1 MEFNNININML
12 DIILF
17 LGILISLIIGYSRGF
32 VKEALSIINWLLA
45 AWLAFKY
52 YSDLKTITLSFIE
65 TNIIADAISFGILFL
80 FSIIILTILSNLISK
95 NIKNSLLAPLDRIMG
110 MIFGIIRAILLII
123 VLFIAGNQTVWINNT
138 LPKWIYNAFS
148 YPIIISVTNYLKNI
162 LPNDFFSID
171 IKAINIE
178 ELNLNRLIDKNKLFN
193 EPAVDKDIENES
205 SYTPAEREQM
215 NRLNNIET
223 IETNENN

>member
-17 LGILISLIIGYSRGF
+17 LGILISLVIGYSRGF
-32 VKEALSIINWLLA
+32 IKEALSIINWLLA
-45 AWLAFKY
+45 AWIAFKY
-52 YSDLKTITLSFIE
+52 YSYLKTITLSFIE

-162 LPNDFFSID
+162 LPNDFFTID

-193 EPAVDKDIENES
+193 EPTVDKDIENES

>member
-1 MEFNNININML
+1 M
-12 DIILF
+12 
-17 LGILISLIIGYSRGF
+17 
-32 VKEALSIINWLLA
+32 K
-45 AWLAFKY
+45 
-52 YSDLKTITLSFIE
+52 
-65 TNIIADAISFGILFL
+65 
-80 FSIIILTILSNLISK
+80 
-95 NIKNSLLAPLDRIMG
+95 
-110 MIFGIIRAILLII
+110 II
-123 VLFIAGNQTVWINNT
+123 VLFIAGNQTIWINNT
-138 LPKWIYNAFS
+138 LPKWIYSALSF
-148 YPIIISVTNYLKNI
+148 PIIISATNYLKNI
-162 LPNDFFSID
+162 LPNDFFAID

>member
-1 MEFNNININML
+1 MEFNNININIL

-52 YSDLKTITLSFIE
+52 YFNLKTITLNFIE
-65 TNIIADAISFGILFL
+65 TNIIADAISFGILFI

-123 VLFIAGNQTVWINNT
+123 VLFLAGNQTVWVNNT

-148 YPIIISVTNYLKNI
+148 FPIIISTTNYLKNI
-162 LPNDFFSID
+162 LPNDFFAID
-171 IKAINIE
+171 IKAINIQ

-193 EPAVDKDIENES
+193 EPEVNKNIENES
-205 SYTPAEREQM
+205 SYTPAEIEQM
-215 NRLNNIET
+215 NRLNNIEN

>member
-32 VKEALSIINWLLA
+32 VKEALSIIIWLLA

-148 YPIIISVTNYLKNI
+148 YPIIISFTNYVKNI
-162 LPNDFFSID
+162 LPNDFFAID

>member
-1 MEFNNININML
+1 
-12 DIILF
+12 
-17 LGILISLIIGYSRGF
+17 
-32 VKEALSIINWLLA
+32 
-45 AWLAFKY
+45 
-52 YSDLKTITLSFIE
+52 
-65 TNIIADAISFGILFL
+65 
-80 FSIIILTILSNLISK
+80 
-95 NIKNSLLAPLDRIMG
+95 MG

-162 LPNDFFSID
+162 LPNDFFAID

>member
-1 MEFNNININML
+1 MEFNNININIL

-80 FSIIILTILSNLISK
+80 FSIIILTILSNLFSK
-95 NIKNSLLAPLDRIMG
+95 NIKNSLLAP
-110 MIFGIIRAILLII
+110 
-123 VLFIAGNQTVWINNT
+123 
-138 LPKWIYNAFS
+138 
-148 YPIIISVTNYLKNI
+148 
-162 LPNDFFSID
+162 
-171 IKAINIE
+171 
-178 ELNLNRLIDKNKLFN
+178 
-193 EPAVDKDIENES
+193 
-205 SYTPAEREQM
+205 
-215 NRLNNIET
+215 
-223 IETNENN
+223 

>member
-1 MEFNNININML
+1 
-12 DIILF
+12 
-17 LGILISLIIGYSRGF
+17 
-32 VKEALSIINWLLA
+32 
-45 AWLAFKY
+45 
-52 YSDLKTITLSFIE
+52 
-65 TNIIADAISFGILFL
+65 
-80 FSIIILTILSNLISK
+80 
-95 NIKNSLLAPLDRIMG
+95 MG

-123 VLFIAGNQTVWINNT
+123 VLFIAGNQTLWINNN

-162 LPNDFFSID
+162 LPNDFFAID